1 MRHTDTIRMT
11 TGIGHHVDRA
21 QVSTYESHKQ
31 CGDELVTMLD
41 DGDGLVLGDLKTYR
55 IGSVIGGAL
64 RDGRDPV
71 AALDRAREHGHE
83 LVFIY
88 GLGAS
93 IYAGARKAPEPYIR
107 VEVGQKVMFHG
118 GVYTIQ
124 KAPNDNLRLQRYVMA
139 AVQAA

>member
-1 MRHTDTIRMT
+1 MQPEYRNGVAIVEAHDPPEVVLTCLLD
-11 TGIGHHVDRA
+11 V
-21 QVSTYESHKQ
+21 ES
-31 CGDELVTMLD
+31 
-41 DGDGLVLGDLKTYR
+41 
-55 IGSVIGGAL
+55 
-64 RDGRDPV
+64 
-71 AALDRAREHGHE
+71 ALDRAREHGHE

-93 IYAGARKAPEPYIR
+93 VYAGARKAPEPYIR